1 MKTIQISVLTAAL
14 FMALSPSSW
23 AAFRPTDSEIDPAM
37 LKVDEKK
44 ILGAKIDID
53 LQFVDENGQEFT
65 WKDKSGRAHILVM
78 SYYTCEGACPAFSAD
93 LAAILEKTQA
103 MGRVVAGKDY
113 DVVTVSFDKNDT
125 PKSAAHFKHMLE
137 LPKEL
142 SEHWSFAALKDTRKI
157 KQFADGLDFTYF
169 WSFTDRMFYHPNVY
183 YFISPEGRVVR
194 VLHGS
199 NVEPKDMQLALI
211 DSFFNKLQP
220 SQVITMAI
228 SFCYSYNYKEGR
240 YGINYPL
247 FFAMGS
253 LFIGIGAFGV
263 GAFIVRKRGNSKENQ
278 I

>member
-1 MKTIQISVLTAAL
+1 MKTITISVLMAVTALVAV
-14 FMALSPSSW
+14 SPAG

-37 LKVDEKK
+37 LQVEEKK
-44 ILGAKIDID
+44 VLGNKIDGD
-53 LQFVDENGQEFT
+53 LVFVDETGREFT
-65 WKDKSGRAHILVM
+65 WKEKADRAHVLVM
-78 SYYTCEGACPAFSAD
+78 SYYSCEGACPAFSAD
-93 LAAILEKTQA
+93 LADILGKTQA
-103 MGRVVAGKDY
+103 LGRVVAGKDY
-113 DVVTVSFDKNDT
+113 DVITVSFDKNDT
-125 PKSAAHFKHMLE
+125 PMAAAHFKHMLD
-137 LPKEL
+137 LPAEL
-142 SEHWSFAALKDTRKI
+142 SDNWSFASLKDSMQI
-157 KQFADGLDFTYF
+157 KKFASGLDFQYF

-194 VLHGS
+194 VLHS
-199 NVEPKDMQLALI
+199 SKVEPNDMQLALI

-228 SFCYSYNYKEGR
+228 SFCYSYNYKDGK

-263 GAFIVRKRGNSKENQ
+263 GAFIVRKRGKPKENR

>member
-1 MKTIQISVLTAAL
+1 MKTITISVLLAA
-14 FMALSPSSW
+14 MALLAVSPAE
-23 AAFRPTDSEIDPAM
+23 AAYRPTDSEIDPAM

-44 ILGAKIDID
+44 ILGNKIDID
-53 LQFVDENGQEFT
+53 LVFLDETGKEFT
-65 WKDKSGRAHILVM
+65 WKEKAGRAHVLVM
-78 SYYTCEGACPAFSAD
+78 SYFTCEGACPAFSAD
-93 LAAILEKTQA
+93 LADILEKTQA
-103 MGRVVAGKDY
+103 LGRVKAGKDY
-113 DVVTVSFDKNDT
+113 DVITVSFDKNDT
-125 PKSAAHFKHMLE
+125 PKTATHFKHMLD
-137 LPKEL
+137 LPAQL
-142 SEHWSFAALKDTRKI
+142 SENWSFASLKYPRQLKKFTS
-157 KQFADGLDFTYF
+157 GLDFRYF

-194 VLHGS
+194 VLHS
-199 NVEPKDMQLALI
+199 SKVEPNDMQLALI

-228 SFCYSYNYKEGR
+228 SFCYSYNYKEGK

-263 GAFIVRKRGNSKENQ
+263 GAFIVRKRGKPKENQ